1 MQLSYVLHW
10 APDHGITT
18 HFSES
23 YQISE
28 LGGFAI
34 IRELENNGDTVVGE
48 FHQWFSL
55 SSSGRE
61 PLEHS
66 SNTLKK

>member
-1 MQLSYVLHW
+1 MQLFYVLHW
-10 APDHGITT
+10 APDLSITT

-34 IRELENNGDTVVGE
+34 IRELGNNGSTIVGE
-48 FHQWFSL
+48 FHQWFSR
-55 SSSGRE
+55 SSSGE
-61 PLEHS
+61 NP
-66 SNTLKK
+66 